1 VSSTTNPREDAA
13 HAASTDCDA
22 AGPLTPDE
30 RAWVNRQV
38 AKAPRWNDEIWEEMN
53 AIVHKQSRD
62 IDDGAA

>member
-1 VSSTTNPREDAA
+1 VSSTSTPRDDAA
-13 HAASTDCDA
+13 HAASSGSDA
-22 AGPLTPDE
+22 AGSLTPDE

-53 AIVHKQSRD
+53 AIIHKQWRD